1 MSENLNQH
9 STFSDVS
16 AVTPIDGNRW
26 TADIHPGWTIL
37 GNPNGGYLQ
46 ATMVNAASDLVA
58 GEHPH
63 PVAVSTHFLRAPR
76 PGTVELEAELLR
88 AGRTTTQVRCRMS
101 QGGKVTGETTV
112 TFGSL
117 APAADLGQSGTWNS
131 AGLPPAPHQV
141 EGCATYP
148 AAGEQPPVEIYRHV
162 GLRPEPGQPMF
173 TTGEGRGV
181 GEIRAWVT
189 LPGGEDFTP
198 ESLLLAAD
206 VLPPATMD
214 IRPAG
219 WVPTIE
225 LTTYVRA
232 LPAPGPVNVLL
243 TANLI
248 LGDRVDETATVWDST
263 GAVVAQSHQLAGIR
277 FA

>member
-1 MSENLNQH
+1 MNQH
-9 STFSDVS
+9 PPFSDVS
-16 AVTPIDGNRW
+16 AVTRVDDNRW

-46 ATMVNAASDLVA
+46 ALMVRAASDLVA

-76 PGTVELEAELLR
+76 PGIVDLEAELLR
-88 AGRTTTQVRCRMS
+88 AGRTTTQVRARMC

-112 TFGSL
+112 TFGALVQSV
-117 APAADLGQSGTWNS
+117 DVGQSGQSGIWNS
-131 AGLPPAPHQV
+131 AGLPPAPHPV
-141 EGCATYP
+141 EGCAPYP
-148 AAGEQPPVEIYRHV
+148 AAGEEPPVEIYRHV
-162 GLRPEPGQPMF
+162 GLRPDPGQPMF
-173 TTGEGRGV
+173 TTGEGRGA
-181 GEIRAWVT
+181 GEARAWVE

-198 ESLLLAAD
+198 EALLLAAD

-225 LTTYVRA
+225 LTTYIRA

-243 TANLI
+243 VANMI

-263 GAVVAQSHQLAGIR
+263 GAIVAQSHQLAGIR
-277 FA
+277 FS